1 MLREII
7 NVSFSGI
14 WDFLRRNTLLHIAAL
29 KLTMA
34 FGMEK
39 RITGITPLRKMSGG
53 QICGIT

>member
-14 WDFLRRNTLLHIAAL
+14 WDFLRGNTLLHIAAL

-53 QICGIT
+53 QI